1 MKKLTMESLL
11 SEVKNCGAPV
21 GAAYLSNE
29 LESSAA
35 TIGRML
41 KRAEDEGY
49 LKSISNKGRVLT
61 EEGETFLA
69 NHQTKNE
76 MVQSAEKVIELAFS
90 DEPENVIDVLE
101 LRKLMEPHMVR
112 LATERATDEDKEA
125 VKDIDFEHQYVLR
138 KGGSGSEEDLD
149 VHLKFAELS
158 GNKAMY
164 QVLRLLLTE
173 NDIYDYLGSITVSG
187 EPGSYSDHEKF
198 LKAYYVGDAD
208 EAAKAMEAHID
219 NLIKLVKKHL

>member
-1 MKKLTMESLL
+1 MESLL
-11 SEVKNCGAPV
+11 SEVKNCEAPV
-21 GAAYLSNE
+21 GAAYLSNQ

-61 EEGETFLA
+61 EDGETFLA
-69 NHQTKNE
+69 NHYTKNE

-90 DEPENVIDVLE
+90 NETENIIDVLE
-101 LRKLMEPHMVR
+101 LRKLMEPHIVR
-112 LATERATDEDKEA
+112 LATEKATDEDKEA
-125 VKDIDFEHQYVLR
+125 VKDMDFEHQYVLR
-138 KGGSGSEEDLD
+138 KGRSGFEEDLD

-164 QVLRLLLTE
+164 QVLKLLLTE
-173 NDIYDYLGSITVSG
+173 NDIYDYLASITVSG
-187 EPGSYSDHEKF
+187 KPGSYSDHEKF
-198 LKAYYVGDAD
+198 LEAYYAGDANG
-208 EAAKAMEAHID
+208 AAKAMETHID
-219 NLIKLVKKHL
+219 NLIKMVKENL